1 MLIVLCDYYP
11 SIGAVSYS
19 LQSINR
25 CLTRCAFDFQLC
37 LFLLY
42 IYYFVWYTDQLI
54 LLGTMVVN
62 GGEAVVGSSPGKL
75 MGLDLVAALYLG
87 GVPDF
92 AQLPVEA
99 GYTSGLRGC
108 ISRLI
113 ISNTRN
119 YDFIREAREKVN
131 TLSVYH
137 SCTS

>member
-1 MLIVLCDYYP
+1 M
-11 SIGAVSYS
+11 
-19 LQSINR
+19 
-25 CLTRCAFDFQLC
+25 
-37 LFLLY
+37 
-42 IYYFVWYTDQLI
+42 
-54 LLGTMVVN
+54 VN

-113 ISNTRN
+113 VSDTRN

-131 TLSVYH
+131 TIPVYQSSTTLSIRVLLQCTCLH
-137 SCTS
+137 SCMTCLCFSFESVTTVISS